1 MKLRSLVIALL
12 LTAPMAGSAMAEDLA
27 IIVHR
32 DRDVRL
38 TLAEVAQIYLKTR
51 RFWSDGNPIVPVN
64 RDSGSPARE
73 AFVHIVFAKRAP
85 QLVVYWN
92 RQYFRGILPPATL
105 ASDEAMRRFVANEP
119 LSIGYVHPSL
129 VDASVRSVLL
139 LTDDRTP
146 PASDRHWLRT
156 LVAMLTHRTPSLL
169 DPGF

>member
-1 MKLRSLVIALL
+1 MQLRSLVVALL
-12 LTAPMAGSAMAEDLA
+12 LAATMAGPALAEDLA
-27 IIVHR
+27 IIVHG

-51 RFWSDGNPIVPVN
+51 RFWSDGDSIVPVN

-92 RQYFRGILPPATL
+92 RQYFQGVLPPATL
-105 ASDEAMRRFVANEP
+105 ASDEAVKRFVASEP
-119 LSIGYVHPSL
+119 LAIGYVHPSL
-129 VDASVRSVLL
+129 IDASVRAVLL

-169 DPGF
+169 DPVF